1 MFDSVNYIILSYK
14 ECSLNISFVFCMKKH
29 TCKVK
34 YKAVK
39 IVNILFVRCQIS
51 YGHFNNVHVAVV
63 TNDCSGNDK
72 YIFYIKTIRLSSVV

>member
-1 MFDSVNYIILSYK
+1 MFIKCIICILY
-14 ECSLNISFVFCMKKH
+14 EKH

-39 IVNILFVRCQIS
+39 IVNIFFVRCQIS

-63 TNDCSGNDK
+63 TND
-72 YIFYIKTIRLSSVV
+72 